1 MSHPQSSYKLTYT
14 AQSFKAALNSLGTHL
29 PAHPDNIQA
38 LQLLPVFVV
47 VAVVDNETLAGH
59 PHIHLDTL
67 MHTWA
72 EENHWI
78 IRTILEQSESIHFT
92 AAKESSPISDVSV
105 FRYLLVPAQKT
116 QITPEK
122 KDAAAHIIDD
132 QITAYLRRKLKPVP
146 TYNYA
151 VDSSGQVADFVLGAN
166 KTRQYIDC
174 HILSV
179 SQMLRRHKLIC
190 FDMDST
196 LIKQEVITE
205 LAKIAGVGD
214 EVNNITE
221 SAMRGEIDFSTSF
234 AQRMQLLAGL
244 DASVIDTIKPMLIPQ
259 AGAFATIAAFK
270 ALGYH
275 TALISGGFIPF
286 AEHVAKL
293 LGIDEYHANE
303 LEIDG
308 GKLSG
313 QVLYPIIDGKQ
324 KAKIVAKIA
333 DERSISLDEV
343 VCVGDGANDL
353 PMMAISDM
361 GVAFHAKPIVQVKA
375 DAAINITGLEG
386 VLYALGYPALQS
398 SATPTTNL

>member
-1 MSHPQSSYKLTYT
+1 MNQLHYKLTYT

-29 PAHPDNIQA
+29 SVHPDNIQA

-47 VAVVDNETLAGH
+47 VVVVDNQTLASH
-59 PHIHLDTL
+59 HNLNPDTL
-67 MHTWA
+67 MQAWA
-72 EENHWI
+72 DDNHWL
-78 IRTILEQSESIHFT
+78 IRTIIEQSESVRFD
-92 AAKESSPISDVSV
+92 AYKESHPISDVSV
-105 FRYLLVPAQKT
+105 FRYLLVSGNKT

-122 KDAAAHIIDD
+122 REVAAHIIDD
-132 QITAYLRRKLKPVP
+132 QITAYLRKKLKPTP
-146 TYNYA
+146 NYNYA

-166 KTRQYIDC
+166 KAQQYIDC
-174 HILSV
+174 HILSIA
-179 SQMLRRHKLIC
+179 QMLRRHKLIC

-214 EVNNITE
+214 KVSAITE
-221 SAMRGEIDFSTSF
+221 SAMRGEIDFATSF
-234 AQRMQLLAGL
+234 MQRMQLLAGL
-244 DASVIDTIKPMLIPQ
+244 DASVIEQIKPMLIPQ

-275 TALISGGFIPF
+275 TALISGGFVPF
-286 AEHVAKL
+286 AQYVATL

-303 LEIDG
+303 LEIEH
-308 GKLSG
+308 GKLTG
-313 QVLYPIIDGKQ
+313 RVLHPIIDGKQ

-353 PMMAISDM
+353 PMMAISDL

-375 DAAINITGLEG
+375 DAAVNITGLEG
-386 VLYALGYPALQS
+386 VLYTLGYPALQS
-398 SATPTTNL
+398 AATPFH